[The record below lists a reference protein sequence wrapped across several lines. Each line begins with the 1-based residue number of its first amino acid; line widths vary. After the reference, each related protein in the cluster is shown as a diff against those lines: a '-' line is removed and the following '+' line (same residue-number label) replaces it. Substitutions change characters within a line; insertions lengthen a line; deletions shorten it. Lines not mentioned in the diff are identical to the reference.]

1 METLSIISR
10 ADSYGRGLAEATAAA
25 FEDAGGV
32 VNTIVYHDQNA
43 TEFSSEVTQ
52 VGKNSSD
59 AIVGILFPSTGC
71 GVLQAAFEQGTI
83 ETPWYFT
90 DGVRGANLS
99 SECGLGNALDGYKGT
114 APGSTA
120 GDALDAFTAAY
131 QAEFGEDPAPYSAQ
145 AYDAIMIMALSAA
158 ANGVTGADIASG
170 LVEAS
175 ANGTPCIGV
184 ECLASAAAGENID
197 YKGASGDINLDEQG
211 DPTASTYDVWQIT
224 SGDEEE
230 IIKSIDFGS

>member
-1 METLSIISR
+1 M
-10 ADSYGRGLAEATAAA
+10 AEATAAA

-175 ANGTPCIGV
+175 GGGTPCIGV
-184 ECLASAAAGENID
+184 ACIADAAAGKDID

-230 IIKSIDFGS
+230 VIKSIDFGS

>member
-83 ETPWYFT
+83 ETPWYLLMVF
-90 DGVRGANLS
+90 V
-99 SECGLGNALDGYKGT
+99 
-114 APGSTA
+114 
-120 GDALDAFTAAY
+120 
-131 QAEFGEDPAPYSAQ
+131 
-145 AYDAIMIMALSAA
+145 
-158 ANGVTGADIASG
+158 V
-170 LVEAS
+170 
-175 ANGTPCIGV
+175 
-184 ECLASAAAGENID
+184 
-197 YKGASGDINLDEQG
+197 
-211 DPTASTYDVWQIT
+211 QI
-224 SGDEEE
+224 
-230 IIKSIDFGS
+230 